1 MKLMK
6 AVKTAVISA
15 AMLSGTTAF
24 GAGFQ
29 LTEQGVTGLGR
40 SYAGAGIVG
49 DDLSAVAHNPAGMT
63 LLSGTRVQQNAVLV
77 SLDFEYSGKSGQ
89 TENGRDTPTVI
100 PSGIITHQ
108 LNENVWLGLGITVP
122 YGLKVRYG
130 SDWEGNAKGISAG
143 ITTIDFNPS
152 IAWKLNDHVSIG
164 AGVSAIYARAKLK
177 NSLPLKQALGVD
189 GEFEYKGDDWA
200 FTYDLGVM
208 VTPIETLRFGVSYRS
223 AAKIDADGDYTLRG
237 LTPLGL
243 GGTVDGGARLETPE
257 TVMISGTWEATDKL
271 RLSGLIRWS
280 NWRNFDKIDFS
291 ANESFGV
298 QTDSIIQGISYATK
312 GKTDLSALSIENN
325 WKAAWLFT
333 LGADYEVN
341 DQWTVRGGIGLETDP
356 IKHQYNRTALIPDT
370 KRLWLSCGFS
380 YMPNKNWQFDVAYA
394 HLRGIGNDKLYAY
407 GSHETVQG
415 KFNQTNA
422 WLVGAAIQYHF

>member
-15 AMLSGTTAF
+15 AMLPGTTAF

-63 LLSGTRVQQNAVLV
+63 LLSGTRVQQNAVVV
-77 SLDFEYSGKSGQ
+77 SLDFEYSGSQ
-89 TENGRDTPTVI
+89 TENGRDTPTVV

-122 YGLKVRYG
+122 YGLKVRYND
-130 SDWEGNAKGISAG
+130 DWEGRAKGISAG

-152 IAWKLNDHVSIG
+152 IAWKVNEHLSIG
-164 AGVSAIYARAKLK
+164 AGVSAVYARAKLK
-177 NSLPLKQALGVD
+177 NGLPLGPNA
-189 GEFEYKGDDWA
+189 EFEYKGDDWV
-200 FTYDLGVM
+200 FGYDLGIM
-208 VTPIETLRFGVSYRS
+208 VTPVESLRFGISYRS
-223 AAKIDADGDYTLRG
+223 ALKVNADGDYTLRG
-237 LTPLGL
+237 LSVNHPLGTL
-243 GGTVDGGARLETPE
+243 NGGDTVDGSARLETPE

-280 NWRNFDKIDFS
+280 NWKNFDTLDFA
-291 ANESFGV
+291 ANEGDFNLPT
-298 QTDSIIQGISYATK
+298 QMIIQGVKSSGTNLAAV
-312 GKTDLSALSIENN
+312 SVENN

-356 IKHQYNRTALIPDT
+356 IKHQQNRTALIPDT

-394 HLRGIGNDKLYAY
+394 HLRGIGNDKLYNHKAVGGQY
-407 GSHETVQG
+407 LG